1 MALRDTRVI
10 QCISGVASGATSE
23 SPSKLKQPHKL
34 DEKQAGKPSAGNP
47 PAGFDEA
54 GAGNGFT
61 VRLVRHSQR
70 KRGATD
76 RLNLR
81 NAAPVLDPTEVPG
94 CNRWG
99 LPQG

>member
-1 MALRDTRVI
+1 MAIRDTRVI
-10 QCISGVASGATSE
+10 QRISGVASGAASE
-23 SPSKLKQPHKL
+23 STCRLKQPHNL

-81 NAAPVLDPTEVPG
+81 NAAPVLDPTSG
-94 CNRWG
+94 CKSRTVKA
-99 LPQG
+99 

>member
-1 MALRDTRVI
+1 MALRDARVI
-10 QCISGVASGATSE
+10 QCISGVPSGASE
-23 SPSKLKQPHKL
+23 SRSRLKQPHNL

-54 GAGNGFT
+54 GTGNGFT

-81 NAAPVLDPTEVPG
+81 NAAPALDPTSEWKSRTG
-94 CNRWG
+94 KE
-99 LPQG
+99 